1 MGQSMGSVGNTH
13 KQPGAG
19 GQKKNQPQ
27 TAPGQKMSDQQAP
40 VPNKGAP
47 DGGADHGPRSAR

>member
-1 MGQSMGSVGNTH
+1 MGQSIGSVGNTH

-19 GQKKNQPQ
+19 GQRKNQPQ